1 MTWDD
6 RRLVLD
12 DALPGGD
19 IGYPST
25 ARLED
30 GRLVTAY
37 YTAGTAERQW
47 EMFRAADVACKV
59 VSYDEST
66 LIDHWNKTA

>member
-1 MTWDD
+1 M
-6 RRLVLD
+6 LD
-12 DALPGGD
+12 DTLPGGD

-25 ARLED
+25 ALLDD

-37 YTAGTAERQW
+37 YTAGTADRQW

-59 VSYDEST
+59 VSYDASS
-66 LIDHWNKTA
+66 LIRHWNKNA